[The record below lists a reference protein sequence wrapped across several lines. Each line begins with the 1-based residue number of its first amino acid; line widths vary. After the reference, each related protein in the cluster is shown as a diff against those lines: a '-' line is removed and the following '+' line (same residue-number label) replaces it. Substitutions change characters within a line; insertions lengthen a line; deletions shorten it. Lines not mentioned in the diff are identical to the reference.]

1 LDKTTTTKKVANWNM
16 GGSSKAKIRQ
26 AYSLPCE
33 EHFGKRAGLIF
44 VWFNELKQPITW
56 LFSNEGWYFG
66 SNKRT

>member
-1 LDKTTTTKKVANWNM
+1 M
-16 GGSSKAKIRQ
+16 GGSSRAKIRQ
-26 AYSLPCE
+26 AYIFPCE

-44 VWFNELKQPITW
+44 VWFNEFKQPITW